1 MGLFNDKKAMR
12 IIKTGSILILLYFI
26 LNNIGM
32 IFGAFGKITKVCM
45 PFIIGAAL
53 AYILN
58 VPMRRVEQ
66 VIFKNRKRF
75 SGEKWDKRRRALAL
89 TITLFLTILVFS
101 LAAYLVIPQ
110 LIDTIAQLVRQ
121 IPTGIKNVTAW
132 AEGLFAKYPDVYQ
145 TIEEWAANW
154 QSILEKIMIFLKDRL
169 SNILAGGISAVSGI
183 VSGLL
188 NFIIGFIFAIYILLQ
203 KEKLSDQCM
212 KMLYTFLD
220 KKHADW
226 WMQVADRADVTFT
239 GFVSGQCVEAIIIGI
254 MFFIVMSIF
263 RLPYTLLI
271 SITIAVLALIPIV
284 GTIIGCLVGCVLIL
298 LVAPVKVLVFV
309 VIFVVIQQIEGNF
322 IYPFVVGNSVGL
334 PGIWVL
340 VSLTVGGSLFGVA
353 GMVVFIPLVSVL
365 YALLREYVHGKLM
378 EKGLLTSDYKLK
390 IPRRKK
396 RYELSDD
403 SDKGP
408 DEAASDEMDN
418 NVSDGEN
425 AHSSDV
431 DEDDEDDDDSD
442 DDDDDDSDDD
452 GRENADGDNSDS
464 DDDENEADDEKL
476 NDMPTEE
483 LTSKNKK
490 AEQQVK
496 SGKNGSLV
504 SGQGRKRNS
513 SKRRK

>member
-12 IIKTGSILILLYFI
+12 IIKTGAILILLYFI

-32 IFGAFGKITKVCM
+32 IFGALGKITKVCM

-66 VIFKNRKRF
+66 GIFKNRKRF

-89 TITLFLTILVFS
+89 IITLFLTILVFS

-121 IPTGIKNVTAW
+121 IPAGIKNVTAW

-309 VIFVVIQQIEGNF
+309 VLFVVIQQIEGNF

-365 YALLREYVHGKLM
+365 YALFREYVHGKLM
-378 EKGLLTSDYKLK
+378 EKGLLTSDYKLN

-396 RYELSDD
+396 WYELSDD
-403 SDKGP
+403 SNKDT
-408 DEAASDEMDN
+408 DEAASTDDMEN
-418 NVSDGEN
+418 NVSNGEN
-425 AHSSDV
+425 SYSSADDV
-431 DEDDEDDDDSD
+431 EEDDDNDADEDDSDEDDDSD
-442 DDDDDDSDDD
+442 DDEDDSN
-452 GRENADGDNSDS
+452 END
-464 DDDENEADDEKL
+464 ADDEKL
-476 NDMPTEE
+476 NDMQTEE

-490 AEQQVK
+490 AEQQIK

-513 SKRRK
+513 SRRRK